1 MSVTKKGF
9 RTLSYCLIIMA
20 FFFSF
25 SFPAFCLGDSILS
38 HMGLPAWSEQGF
50 HLTILYSM
58 AFLFATI
65 VLLHKQAFQ

>member
-1 MSVTKKGF
+1 MSVPKKGIHI
-9 RTLSYCLIIMA
+9 LSYCLIIMA

-50 HLTILYSM
+50 HITILYSV
-58 AFLFATI
+58 AFLFTAI
-65 VLLHKQAFQ
+65 YLLKRTSH